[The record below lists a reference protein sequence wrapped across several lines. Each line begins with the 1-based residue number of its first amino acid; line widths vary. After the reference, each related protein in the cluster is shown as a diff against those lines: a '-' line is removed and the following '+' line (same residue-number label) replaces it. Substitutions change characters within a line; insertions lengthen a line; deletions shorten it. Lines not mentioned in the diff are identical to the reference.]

1 MPSEFR
7 RLALLGLAAT
17 AAAER
22 CNVDAV
28 VVHCEAR
35 CAGVNATSFSAS
47 NPAGTMLQPPAAG
60 RNLFLAQLESSDER
74 PTPLGGAPMIFTQLQ
89 EGAAAKPPASQ
100 GGSPSAI
107 SAVDAATFTEGTVYA
122 PVHEPL
128 SPDQLIGAIGPA
140 DKIEWQSAASGTLRC
155 VDGRYATAGSYAHG
169 GDFGEFLLALTAYE
183 HMLQKQ
189 LNQARA
195 QFWARNSSA
204 RNSFGRAQLGRA
216 IRRAG
221 AAPTQ
226 HAAPLPS
233 LSQAET
239 GELFSAY
246 LGKFSS
252 STFSYCTDDDA
263 VRRLADA
270 VGAGRKLDMRRP
282 PLEYQASLMVRSAS
296 PEYVGSEHI
305 KWMLEQPKMYTVRE
319 AAREGSLGGGAGRRR
334 ARSSLPFTRR
344 SPLPF
349 PPPRYQVRREL
360 IAQLTREFFAILW
373 NDYHPLH
380 ARLSLDVLG
389 GPHVERAL
397 VRVRGGMWCAA
408 EQGVVPAVAAK
419 TRAGAAFVVS
429 TQAIELRRAELVT
442 FFSQRVSPAVEPN
455 ELKQRISA
463 LGDGQGHLTEKAMAG
478 MLRSYAVLVQ

>member
-155 VDGRYATAGSYAHG
+155 VDGRYATAGELRARRRLRRVPPRAHRVRAHAPEAAEPG
-169 GDFGEFLLALTAYE
+169 
-183 HMLQKQ
+183 
-189 LNQARA
+189 ARA
-195 QFWARNSSA
+195 QFVGAQF
-204 RNSFGRAQLGRA
+204 FGAQFFGHAQLGRA

-221 AAPTQ
+221 AALTP
-226 HAAPLPS
+226 HAAPPS
-233 LSQAET
+233 R
-239 GELFSAY
+239 
-246 LGKFSS
+246 
-252 STFSYCTDDDA
+252 D
-263 VRRLADA
+263 RR
-270 VGAGRKLDMRRP
+270 
-282 PLEYQASLMVRSAS
+282 
-296 PEYVGSEHI
+296 
-305 KWMLEQPKMYTVRE
+305 
-319 AAREGSLGGGAGRRR
+319 RRR
-334 ARSSLPFTRR
+334 ASSSARTSASSRPRPSRTAPTTTPSAASPTPSAPAASSICAARLWSTRR
-344 SPLPF
+344 P
-349 PPPRYQVRREL
+349 
-360 IAQLTREFFAILW
+360 
-373 NDYHPLH
+373 
-380 ARLSLDVLG
+380 
-389 GPHVERAL
+389 
-397 VRVRGGMWCAA
+397 
-408 EQGVVPAVAAK
+408 
-419 TRAGAAFVVS
+419 
-429 TQAIELRRAELVT
+429 
-442 FFSQRVSPAVEPN
+442 
-455 ELKQRISA
+455 
-463 LGDGQGHLTEKAMAG
+463 
-478 MLRSYAVLVQ
+478 

>member
-47 NPAGTMLQPPAAG
+47 NPAGTMLQPPAAS

-195 QFWARNSSA
+195 QFVGAEFFGAQFFWACATRPRNSACRRRPDLTRRPSPRDRRRRRASSSA
-204 RNSFGRAQLGRA
+204 RTSASSRPRPS
-216 IRRAG
+216 RT
-221 AAPTQ
+221 APTTTPS
-226 HAAPLPS
+226 AASPTPS
-233 LSQAET
+233 AP
-239 GELFSAY
+239 AA
-246 LGKFSS
+246 SS
-252 STFSYCTDDDA
+252 ICAARLWST
-263 VRRLADA
+263 RRL
-270 VGAGRKLDMRRP
+270 
-282 PLEYQASLMVRSAS
+282 
-296 PEYVGSEHI
+296 
-305 KWMLEQPKMYTVRE
+305 
-319 AAREGSLGGGAGRRR
+319 
-334 ARSSLPFTRR
+334 
-344 SPLPF
+344 
-349 PPPRYQVRREL
+349 
-360 IAQLTREFFAILW
+360 
-373 NDYHPLH
+373 
-380 ARLSLDVLG
+380 
-389 GPHVERAL
+389 
-397 VRVRGGMWCAA
+397 
-408 EQGVVPAVAAK
+408 
-419 TRAGAAFVVS
+419 
-429 TQAIELRRAELVT
+429 
-442 FFSQRVSPAVEPN
+442 
-455 ELKQRISA
+455 
-463 LGDGQGHLTEKAMAG
+463 
-478 MLRSYAVLVQ
+478 

>member
-195 QFWARNSSA
+195 RNSAARNSWARKFVGANSA
-204 RNSFGRAQLGRA
+204 RNSACR
-216 IRRAG
+216 RRAD
-221 AAPTQ
+221 PTRR
-226 HAAPLPS
+226 PS
-233 LSQAET
+233 LARSQAET

-246 LGKFSS
+246 LGKFSA

-319 AAREGSLGGGAGRRR
+319 AARGRVLSWGRGGDAPP
-334 ARSSLPFTRR
+334 APSSLRVYPPLTR
-344 SPLPF
+344 SPS
-349 PPPRYQVRREL
+349 PR
-360 IAQLTREFFAILW
+360 
-373 NDYHPLH
+373 
-380 ARLSLDVLG
+380 LDI
-389 GPHVERAL
+389 R
-397 VRVRGGMWCAA
+397 C
-408 EQGVVPAVAAK
+408 VA
-419 TRAGAAFVVS
+419 S
-429 TQAIELRRAELVT
+429 
-442 FFSQRVSPAVEPN
+442 
-455 ELKQRISA
+455 
-463 LGDGQGHLTEKAMAG
+463 
-478 MLRSYAVLVQ
+478 

>member
-1 MPSEFR
+1 MPSHCR
-7 RLALLGLAAT
+7 ILALGLALT
-17 AAAER
+17 TVAAER

-189 LNQARA
+189 LNQASE
-195 QFWARNSSA
+195 RNSSA
-204 RNSFGRAQLGRA
+204 RNSWARNSWACATRP
-216 IRRAG
+216 RNS
-221 AAPTQ
+221 AP
-226 HAAPLPS
+226 APP
-233 LSQAET
+233 
-239 GELFSAY
+239 
-246 LGKFSS
+246 
-252 STFSYCTDDDA
+252 
-263 VRRLADA
+263 
-270 VGAGRKLDMRRP
+270 
-282 PLEYQASLMVRSAS
+282 
-296 PEYVGSEHI
+296 
-305 KWMLEQPKMYTVRE
+305 
-319 AAREGSLGGGAGRRR
+319 
-334 ARSSLPFTRR
+334 
-344 SPLPF
+344 
-349 PPPRYQVRREL
+349 
-360 IAQLTREFFAILW
+360 
-373 NDYHPLH
+373 
-380 ARLSLDVLG
+380 
-389 GPHVERAL
+389 
-397 VRVRGGMWCAA
+397 
-408 EQGVVPAVAAK
+408 
-419 TRAGAAFVVS
+419 
-429 TQAIELRRAELVT
+429 
-442 FFSQRVSPAVEPN
+442 
-455 ELKQRISA
+455 
-463 LGDGQGHLTEKAMAG
+463 
-478 MLRSYAVLVQ
+478 

>member
-1 MPSEFR
+1 MV
-7 RLALLGLAAT
+7 
-17 AAAER
+17 AAER

-60 RNLFLAQLESSDER
+60 RNLFLAQLENSEER

-195 QFWARNSSA
+195 QFLGAQFLLRRSRLASSSA
-204 RNSFGRAQLGRA
+204 CLVPGEVPSQTPTTPSA
-216 IRRAG
+216 ICSMSRLRLTPAD
-221 AAPTQ
+221 
-226 HAAPLPS
+226 LP
-233 LSQAET
+233 
-239 GELFSAY
+239 
-246 LGKFSS
+246 
-252 STFSYCTDDDA
+252 
-263 VRRLADA
+263 
-270 VGAGRKLDMRRP
+270 
-282 PLEYQASLMVRSAS
+282 
-296 PEYVGSEHI
+296 
-305 KWMLEQPKMYTVRE
+305 
-319 AAREGSLGGGAGRRR
+319 
-334 ARSSLPFTRR
+334 
-344 SPLPF
+344 
-349 PPPRYQVRREL
+349 
-360 IAQLTREFFAILW
+360 
-373 NDYHPLH
+373 
-380 ARLSLDVLG
+380 
-389 GPHVERAL
+389 
-397 VRVRGGMWCAA
+397 
-408 EQGVVPAVAAK
+408 
-419 TRAGAAFVVS
+419 
-429 TQAIELRRAELVT
+429 
-442 FFSQRVSPAVEPN
+442 
-455 ELKQRISA
+455 
-463 LGDGQGHLTEKAMAG
+463 
-478 MLRSYAVLVQ
+478 

>member
-195 QFWARNSSA
+195 QFFGAQFLGAQIRWRKSA
-204 RNSFGRAQLGRA
+204 RNSPCRHRPDLT
-216 IRRAG
+216 RR
-221 AAPTQ
+221 
-226 HAAPLPS
+226 PS
-233 LSQAET
+233 LPRSQAET

-246 LGKFSS
+246 LGKFSA
-252 STFSYCTDDDA
+252 STFSYCTADDA

-319 AAREGSLGGGAGRRR
+319 AARGRVLSWGRGGDAPP
-334 ARSSLPFTRR
+334 APSSLRVYPPLTR
-344 SPLPF
+344 SPS
-349 PPPRYQVRREL
+349 PR
-360 IAQLTREFFAILW
+360 
-373 NDYHPLH
+373 
-380 ARLSLDVLG
+380 LDI
-389 GPHVERAL
+389 R
-397 VRVRGGMWCAA
+397 C
-408 EQGVVPAVAAK
+408 VA
-419 TRAGAAFVVS
+419 S
-429 TQAIELRRAELVT
+429 
-442 FFSQRVSPAVEPN
+442 
-455 ELKQRISA
+455 
-463 LGDGQGHLTEKAMAG
+463 
-478 MLRSYAVLVQ
+478 

>member
-1 MPSEFR
+1 MPSHCR
-7 RLALLGLAAT
+7 IIALVGLALSA

-195 QFWARNSSA
+195 RNSAARNSWAQFSLT
-204 RNSFGRAQLGRA
+204 RRHRPSSPRA
-216 IRRAG
+216 
-221 AAPTQ
+221 
-226 HAAPLPS
+226 S
-233 LSQAET
+233 
-239 GELFSAY
+239 
-246 LGKFSS
+246 
-252 STFSYCTDDDA
+252 
-263 VRRLADA
+263 
-270 VGAGRKLDMRRP
+270 
-282 PLEYQASLMVRSAS
+282 
-296 PEYVGSEHI
+296 
-305 KWMLEQPKMYTVRE
+305 
-319 AAREGSLGGGAGRRR
+319 RRR
-334 ARSSLPFTRR
+334 
-344 SPLPF
+344 
-349 PPPRYQVRREL
+349 
-360 IAQLTREFFAILW
+360 
-373 NDYHPLH
+373 
-380 ARLSLDVLG
+380 
-389 GPHVERAL
+389 
-397 VRVRGGMWCAA
+397 
-408 EQGVVPAVAAK
+408 
-419 TRAGAAFVVS
+419 
-429 TQAIELRRAELVT
+429 
-442 FFSQRVSPAVEPN
+442 
-455 ELKQRISA
+455 
-463 LGDGQGHLTEKAMAG
+463 
-478 MLRSYAVLVQ
+478 

>member
-195 QFWARNSSA
+195 QFVGARSFA

-221 AAPTQ
+221 AALSP
-226 HAAPLPS
+226 HAAPPS
-233 LSQAET
+233 R
-239 GELFSAY
+239 
-246 LGKFSS
+246 
-252 STFSYCTDDDA
+252 D
-263 VRRLADA
+263 RR
-270 VGAGRKLDMRRP
+270 
-282 PLEYQASLMVRSAS
+282 
-296 PEYVGSEHI
+296 
-305 KWMLEQPKMYTVRE
+305 
-319 AAREGSLGGGAGRRR
+319 RRR
-334 ARSSLPFTRR
+334 ASSSARTSASSRPRPSRTAPTTTPSAASPTPSAPAASSICAARLWSTRR
-344 SPLPF
+344 L
-349 PPPRYQVRREL
+349 
-360 IAQLTREFFAILW
+360 
-373 NDYHPLH
+373 
-380 ARLSLDVLG
+380 
-389 GPHVERAL
+389 
-397 VRVRGGMWCAA
+397 
-408 EQGVVPAVAAK
+408 
-419 TRAGAAFVVS
+419 
-429 TQAIELRRAELVT
+429 
-442 FFSQRVSPAVEPN
+442 
-455 ELKQRISA
+455 
-463 LGDGQGHLTEKAMAG
+463 
-478 MLRSYAVLVQ
+478 

>member
-1 MPSEFR
+1 MV
-7 RLALLGLAAT
+7 
-17 AAAER
+17 AAER

-195 QFWARNSSA
+195 QFLGAQFLRREFSAAAQFGGQFGVPAPPDPTRRPSPRDRRRRRASSSA
-204 RNSFGRAQLGRA
+204 RTSASSRPRPS
-216 IRRAG
+216 RT
-221 AAPTQ
+221 APTTTPS
-226 HAAPLPS
+226 AASPTPS
-233 LSQAET
+233 AP
-239 GELFSAY
+239 AA
-246 LGKFSS
+246 SS
-252 STFSYCTDDDA
+252 ICAARLWST
-263 VRRLADA
+263 RRL
-270 VGAGRKLDMRRP
+270 
-282 PLEYQASLMVRSAS
+282 
-296 PEYVGSEHI
+296 
-305 KWMLEQPKMYTVRE
+305 
-319 AAREGSLGGGAGRRR
+319 
-334 ARSSLPFTRR
+334 
-344 SPLPF
+344 
-349 PPPRYQVRREL
+349 
-360 IAQLTREFFAILW
+360 
-373 NDYHPLH
+373 
-380 ARLSLDVLG
+380 
-389 GPHVERAL
+389 
-397 VRVRGGMWCAA
+397 
-408 EQGVVPAVAAK
+408 
-419 TRAGAAFVVS
+419 
-429 TQAIELRRAELVT
+429 
-442 FFSQRVSPAVEPN
+442 
-455 ELKQRISA
+455 
-463 LGDGQGHLTEKAMAG
+463 
-478 MLRSYAVLVQ
+478 

>member
-1 MPSEFR
+1 MQFSSGRLRCGLLSRATMPSHCR
-7 RLALLGLAAT
+7 ILAIGLALAT

-195 QFWARNSSA
+195 QFVGAHSFGAQFFWACATRPRNS
-204 RNSFGRAQLGRA
+204 
-216 IRRAG
+216 
-221 AAPTQ
+221 AP
-226 HAAPLPS
+226 APP
-233 LSQAET
+233 
-239 GELFSAY
+239 
-246 LGKFSS
+246 
-252 STFSYCTDDDA
+252 
-263 VRRLADA
+263 
-270 VGAGRKLDMRRP
+270 
-282 PLEYQASLMVRSAS
+282 
-296 PEYVGSEHI
+296 
-305 KWMLEQPKMYTVRE
+305 
-319 AAREGSLGGGAGRRR
+319 
-334 ARSSLPFTRR
+334 
-344 SPLPF
+344 
-349 PPPRYQVRREL
+349 
-360 IAQLTREFFAILW
+360 
-373 NDYHPLH
+373 
-380 ARLSLDVLG
+380 
-389 GPHVERAL
+389 
-397 VRVRGGMWCAA
+397 
-408 EQGVVPAVAAK
+408 
-419 TRAGAAFVVS
+419 
-429 TQAIELRRAELVT
+429 
-442 FFSQRVSPAVEPN
+442 
-455 ELKQRISA
+455 
-463 LGDGQGHLTEKAMAG
+463 
-478 MLRSYAVLVQ
+478 